1 MDAHIFSDL
10 SLEELYSRLVEAR
23 EALHKLNI
31 GARAVSIRHNDT
43 QTQFS
48 DTQVSELRAYI
59 NALSGAILAREQGT
73 SGRHEPIYLGLG

>member
-10 SLEELYSRLVEAR
+10 SIEELRSRLVEAR
-23 EALHKLNI
+23 DALHKLNT
-31 GARAVSIRHNDT
+31 GTRAVSIRHNNT

-48 DTQVSELRAYI
+48 ESQVPELRAYV